1 MTTPT
6 TQTTRR
12 ARRLVPLAVAFAL
25 AACATTTPSRAR
37 DDRTVTQLT
46 VRVEN
51 SSRERIRVY
60 LVGQQR
66 EWFLGPVEPG
76 MVSLLVVPERS
87 LGAGT
92 VQLAVLTGSGV
103 NMQVARDPRAVTSM
117 GQPTMALLEQRW
129 TYAHGMLM
137 PMRME

>member
-12 ARRLVPLAVAFAL
+12 ARVLVPLAAAFAL
-25 AACATTTPSRAR
+25 GACATAAPSRMR
-37 DDRTVTQLT
+37 DDRTVTHLT

-60 LVGQQR
+60 LVGERR
-66 EWFLGPVEPG
+66 EWFLGPVEAG
-76 MVSLLVVPERS
+76 MVSLLTVPERS

-92 VQLAVLTGSGV
+92 VQLAVLTGAGAS
-103 NMQVARDPRAVTSM
+103 MQVGRDPHAVTSM
-117 GQPTMALLEQRW
+117 GQPMGALLGQRW

-137 PMRME
+137 PMRLR